1 MGSQLK
7 HIEIV
12 VQQLNN
18 FSHENESIGH
28 FLDESAKVFQAFSVT
43 DETFLMATLSG
54 CIEYKPLLDVVVNA
68 FYIRDGKHCLLSERN
83 LYVVVCYLATFKL
96 EELGLQHFRR
106 IIKSVDAAKI
116 CKFLRFFFN
125 VTNLCTWIKDEWSQI
140 YDSVFVKDNWIEP
153 LLRWQPKVQQLIDL
167 LDVKLNK
174 YTLTTSKI
182 TEPKE
187 FNLTV
192 PNPRAILIPELIP
205 QKEKRKPFHQIIP
218 VQKFHR
224 SIDNFI
230 SDIFINFSRDNA
242 EFQTVPENIYKPP
255 RLKQHLEGIKLKNRR
270 KAEEL
275 LLEANVNQFS
285 CAAQTSGRN
294 SPVISEIQNFTARF
308 QAQKIKGEID
318 NVPVKLN
325 ATAILREGVLYQR
338 KVEQELNRIEHLLR
352 GARDPSEFLEWQKH
366 MHGKDLDQKLTKAA
380 CRRLQ
385 GQLSYEE
392 AILAR
397 QNYVQENQKK
407 AEQKREEEAEMS
419 HQRAERHQQTRKEK
433 EKKVQQVVDG
443 RKNVKHARM
452 KLQKTKQQIG
462 KWRETRGRMLY
473 YSAKSQSVFLGKS
486 EQTTHHVDAS
496 LCQSQ
501 SPIYVQEV
509 SEESQELLLQTLK
522 EEEERFK
529 KRYEL
534 IQQIRA
540 IEYLP
545 LLKNK
550 FVDLTQI
557 PKHGVLGE
565 MSLVELQERL
575 ALLKEAQK
583 KAEEEKRD
591 LIIWRK
597 HAKEQLLLDKL
608 EQISMFREQFGRAAA
623 LKQEERKIKAPLREH
638 ILKDEQVLDLQKK
651 MVERSMERK
660 MQTENLKTTSLKY
673 NEESIRFW
681 RSNKKSQQEDHW
693 KKLEKSRQQH
703 FKMLQH
709 SFMSREMDQK
719 VITNEAVRTGTN
731 ACILRS

>member
-1 MGSQLK
+1 MVSYKQRRFETLMKSLQVKMGSQLK

-205 QKEKRKPFHQIIP
+205 QKEKRKP
-218 VQKFHR
+218 
-224 SIDNFI
+224 
-230 SDIFINFSRDNA
+230 
-242 EFQTVPENIYKPP
+242 VPENIYKPP

-452 KLQKTKQQIG
+452 KLQKTKQQI
-462 KWRETRGRMLY
+462 
-473 YSAKSQSVFLGKS
+473 
-486 EQTTHHVDAS
+486 
-496 LCQSQ
+496 
-501 SPIYVQEV
+501 VQEV

>member
-1 MGSQLK
+1 MVSYKQRRFETLMKSLQVKMGSQLK

-83 LYVVVCYLATFKL
+83 LYVG
-96 EELGLQHFRR
+96 E
-106 IIKSVDAAKI
+106 SVDVLNRCLAATLDWMRANK
-116 CKFLRFFFN
+116 LRLN
-125 VTNLCTWIKDEWSQI
+125 PDKTEI
-140 YDSVFVKDNWIEP
+140 
-153 LLRWQPKVQQLIDL
+153 LL
-167 LDVKLNK
+167 
-174 YTLTTSKI
+174 
-182 TEPKE
+182 
-187 FNLTV
+187 
-192 PNPRAILIPELIP
+192 
-205 QKEKRKPFHQIIP
+205 
-218 VQKFHR
+218 
-224 SIDNFI
+224 
-230 SDIFINFSRDNA
+230 
-242 EFQTVPENIYKPP
+242 VPENIYKPP